1 MTLKIT
7 ATDVW
12 AAEIEDSPNGLARTL
27 TGLADAGA
35 RLDCI
40 IARRQADKPGTGVV
54 FVTPLGQAG
63 VRDAAASLGF
73 SEAGRIATL
82 RVEGTTRAGFGARL
96 ARAVGDAGINLRG
109 FTGSVIGRKFVC
121 FLGFDRP
128 EDAAAAADAIRALEP
143 VPTATPAAQAS

>member
-1 MTLKIT
+1 MPPP
-7 ATDVW
+7 ASYFRGWVDHHV
-12 AAEIEDSPNGLARTL
+12 
-27 TGLADAGA
+27 AG
-35 RLDCI
+35 
-40 IARRQADKPGTGVV
+40 
-54 FVTPLGQAG
+54 
-63 VRDAAASLGF
+63 
-73 SEAGRIATL
+73 
-82 RVEGTTRAGFGARL
+82 EGTNRAGFGARL